1 MQKTHWQK
9 SVEKH
14 NREELLVVIDTNV
27 LISYLWGSK
36 NAEIIAE
43 LIFSGKIQPVI
54 SDEVVEELLTVGKRS
69 KFKER
74 FSFDVLHTL
83 CDSYRDISLCVVP
96 KKKIIVIADNK
107 DNIFLECAFEANAD
121 YLITGD
127 RHLLKIGNYEGIHI
141 VSPADFLRMNL

>member
-1 MQKTHWQK
+1 MQKMHWQK

-43 LIFSGKIQPVI
+43 LIFAGKIQPVI
-54 SDEVVEELLTVGKRS
+54 SDEVVQELLTVGKRS

-83 CDSYRDISLCVVP
+83 CDAYRDISLWVVP
-96 KKKIIVIADNK
+96 KKKIVVIADSK
-107 DNIFLECAFEANAD
+107 DNIFLECAFEANVD

-127 RHLLKIGNYEGIHI
+127 RHLLKIGNYAGIHI
-141 VSPADFLRMNL
+141 VTPTDFLRMTL